1 MMDNSNKEQ
10 LTDELETTKRGL
22 ELIVQ
27 EAIRTKELV
36 HYNDVDPC
44 YALSLLVD
52 YIVTTYT
59 KVEKAN
65 KFLEKEKN
73 PKA

>member
-1 MMDNSNKEQ
+1 MEGQ
-10 LTDELETTKRGL
+10 LTDELKTVKRGL

-27 EAIRTKELV
+27 EAMRTKELV
-36 HYNDVDPC
+36 YYNDVDPC
-44 YALSLLVD
+44 YALPLLID
-52 YIVTTYT
+52 YIVTTYE
-59 KVEKAN
+59 KVEKTN

>member
-1 MMDNSNKEQ
+1 MIEEQ
-10 LTDELETTKRGL
+10 LTNELGTVKRGL

-36 HYNDVDPC
+36 YYNDVDPC
-44 YALSLLVD
+44 YALPLLID

>member
-1 MMDNSNKEQ
+1 MDDSDKEQ
-10 LTDELETTKRGL
+10 LTDEFKTVKRGL

-36 HYNDVDPC
+36 HYNDVNPC
-44 YALSLLVD
+44 YALPLLID
-52 YIVTTYT
+52 YIVATYT

>member
-1 MMDNSNKEQ
+1 MNSSNKEQ
-10 LTDELETTKRGL
+10 LTDELEIAKRGL

-36 HYNDVDPC
+36 YHNDVNPC
-44 YALSLLVD
+44 YALPLLID